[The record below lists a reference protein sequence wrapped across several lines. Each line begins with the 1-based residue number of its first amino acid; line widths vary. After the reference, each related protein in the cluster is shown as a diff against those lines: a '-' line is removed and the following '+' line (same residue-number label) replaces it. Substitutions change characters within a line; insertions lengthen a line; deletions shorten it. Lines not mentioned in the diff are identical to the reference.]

1 MEGGRTQKIKVYLH
15 METKPKQDTRM
26 LERLKGL
33 VPREE
38 VEMKWKWVG
47 RGQ

>member
-1 MEGGRTQKIKVYLH
+1 

-33 VPREE
+33 VPREG
-38 VEMKWKWVG
+38 VEMKWKWWWEGDRDPLSTVF
-47 RGQ
+47 